1 MLCLKPILCNHGEK
15 EERMSYL
22 NKKYLATTL
31 LLQIVDFFS
40 TRTID
45 YFLRIELSP

>member
-31 LLQIVDFFS
+31 LLQIVDFFFYKDHRLFS
-40 TRTID
+40 
-45 YFLRIELSP
+45 SN